1 MNTTINDNNDLL
13 SFLISQ
19 AGSRKDWFGFQQ
31 QRMAGIDTAYRIAI
45 NHADKISPDEAV
57 KYVVDLNNAIYNK
70 LIKG

>member
-1 MNTTINDNNDLL
+1 MKEIQNTNDLL
-13 SFLISQ
+13 SYLIAESD
-19 AGSRKDWFGFQQ
+19 KTKNWFGFQQ